1 MTFFGDWRLFTGCF
15 ESGGEQAV
23 KSFKRR
29 SRIMKKRV
37 CYGGIVLIFVAVLS
51 ASWLCIPSRVDCA
64 SRPEV
69 MTPKDA
75 PALKGKWVGR
85 TQFGSFGS
93 AEAGGD
99 TVTELEI
106 TNDTL
111 PLEGK
116 ITFLVLPRDVW
127 KDLPSGI
134 QGGPTGQGAV
144 VLFKKGRLSDK
155 GAFMLISGDN
165 SLTLY
170 LYNEGGKQKL
180 VGSIHL
186 VSSGDN
192 IFFQGDVSL
201 DKK

>member
-1 MTFFGDWRLFTGCF
+1 
-15 ESGGEQAV
+15 
-23 KSFKRR
+23 
-29 SRIMKKRV
+29 MKKRV
-37 CYGGIVLIFVAVLS
+37 WYGSLVLFLVAVVS
-51 ASWLCIPSRVDCA
+51 VSWLCFTPRVDCA
-64 SRPEV
+64 SRPEIL
-69 MTPKDA
+69 TPKDA
-75 PALKGKWVGR
+75 SALKGKWVGR

-93 AEAGGD
+93 AQAATD

-111 PLEGK
+111 PMEGK

-127 KDLPSGI
+127 RDLPASI

-144 VLFKKGRLSDK
+144 VQFKKGRLSDK

-165 SLTLY
+165 SLTLH